1 MASRLSLFTIGQC
14 RPGSL
19 LCILSCTAIL
29 SGPVAGCTSDEAESG
44 GDAALPADSNV
55 AAATTDEQAEDRAGA
70 FGGTLDG
77 RLIYQRACASC
88 HDEGFNGAPRLGVP
102 SDWVKLDAL
111 GADGYTQITIAGIG
125 IMPPRG
131 GQPEMTDEQVRA
143 AVEYILDEIG

>member
-1 MASRLSLFTIGQC
+1 MRS
-14 RPGSL
+14 
-19 LCILSCTAIL
+19 
-29 SGPVAGCTSDEAESG
+29 
-44 GDAALPADSNV
+44 
-55 AAATTDEQAEDRAGA
+55 GA

-88 HDEGFNGAPRLGVP
+88 HDEGFNGAPRLAVP

-111 GADGYTQITIAGIG
+111 GADGYTQIAIAGIG

-143 AVEYILDEIG
+143 AVDFILDEIG